1 MMPVKGLK
9 RHFDKESGQM
19 IEGTVK
25 PLLNLPSFAHTIIV
39 ADVEY
44 IFADDERQQNP
55 AAFKF
60 LQMAHMWKKNQGD
73 KPGSLPGFAAA
84 SSKPKDDS
92 DESESEDESDASSEN
107 ND

>member
-1 MMPVKGLK
+1 MPVKGLK

-19 IEGTVK
+19 IEGMLK
-25 PLLNLPSFAHTIIV
+25 PRLILPTFTHSV
-39 ADVEY
+39 LVDVEY

-73 KPGSLPGFAAA
+73 KPALPGFAAA

-92 DESESEDESDASSEN
+92 DSESEDESDASSEN